1 MQSRMLM
8 DVKPLT
14 DIMPMVMR
22 VTIVLLLSSGFLA
35 QNLIL
40 FSRNKFYD
48 QIHE

>member
-8 DVKPLT
+8 DIKPLT

-22 VTIVLLLSSGFLA
+22 VTIVSLMSSGFLA
-35 QNLIL
+35 KSLIL
-40 FSRNKFYD
+40 FSRDKFYD